1 MSGEVSVSV
10 NDTLHLYASVVLSLF
25 LPKTAS
31 VHPVIDPKFSACSVL
46 ASSEKLKVLFLTVKT
61 APVTLP
67 YLCLS
72 STSLSTVASV

>member
-1 MSGEVSVSV
+1 MSMI
-10 NDTLHLYASVVLSLF
+10 LYIYMLLWCYQSSLF

-31 VHPVIDPKFSACSVL
+31 VHPVIDPELSACSVL

-61 APVTLP
+61 AAVTLP

-72 STSLSTVASV
+72 STFLSTVASV